1 MEVSSQALKY
11 DRVNNMQFDVAVYL
25 NISEDHISPI
35 EHKDF
40 EDYISSKMKM
50 FALAKQAVVN
60 LDADFVER
68 ALKAAEDAGSF
79 KTFSLKDPSADFY
92 GYNIHKE
99 DGEIVF
105 LSLIHIYHKH

>member
-1 MEVSSQALKY
+1 MRHAVDSGITYLEMEVSSQALKY

-60 LDADFVER
+60 LDADLWSV
-68 ALKAAEDAGSF
+68 
-79 KTFSLKDPSADFY
+79 P
-92 GYNIHKE
+92 
-99 DGEIVF
+99 
-105 LSLIHIYHKH
+105 